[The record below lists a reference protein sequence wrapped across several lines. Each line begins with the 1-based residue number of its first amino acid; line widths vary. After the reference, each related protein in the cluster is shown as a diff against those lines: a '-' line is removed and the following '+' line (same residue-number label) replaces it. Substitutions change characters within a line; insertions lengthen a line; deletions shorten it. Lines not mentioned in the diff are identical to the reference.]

1 MTGRLEGGRDEVGR
15 VEVVEGEEWVG
26 DMWRGRDGTRLLQ
39 RSMLKRGSDENLSA
53 FIYLHSIRLPFMQT
67 FICMYIY
74 IFSMYI
80 RICTNSTCVVNGICI
95 THFMGYFSPGSLPRW
110 NSFGCAV

>member
-1 MTGRLEGGRDEVGR
+1 MGRGH
-15 VEVVEGEEWVG
+15 VEGEGWGWDKTFIEINVEE
-26 DMWRGRDGTRLLQ
+26 
-39 RSMLKRGSDENLSA
+39 GSDENLSA

-80 RICTNSTCVVNGICI
+80 RIALTVHV
-95 THFMGYFSPGSLPRW
+95 L
-110 NSFGCAV
+110 